1 MRQPEYQRLST
12 DGSSFHD
19 DRLPSNPP
27 DYSESSYGQRYNQD
41 YPHESSSSSSSTS
54 IPMEQFE
61 IEDPSSHETSGL
73 LNRAQAFSKKFATNV
88 NIRIIRPVSRMIDP
102 IYEGYK
108 FLSIQYER
116 SILKVGNPLV
126 VKRLLYVF
134 VMMLLIFGISKYS
147 ANTSITSSNMGAFST
162 GKFYDIDKLAD
173 SARHFI
179 DPKSMKENLEY
190 FSSIPHITGSMGDL
204 AFARYIEKYM
214 KNNGL
219 HNVYL
224 NEFQSFTNYP
234 NADGTFLKLADGS
247 FEAKL
252 NEKHSKEMQFLAYNP
267 NSLNTIETVEGTYV
281 YVNYGRPEDF
291 KQLQDK
297 GIDVNGKILLMKY
310 GGNLPE
316 GNKVYFAEKNGAKAV
331 VFVTSKFTLADNVE
345 VDDVIQRENVG
356 LTRMSP
362 GDILTPGWS
371 SEGGFVTRLSW
382 DKSETT
388 PRVPTIPISWR
399 DGETLIKKLNG
410 GCSFDDFASGDGT
423 SAVLQLKVS
432 NTNRP
437 VHPFWNVVGSI
448 EGREQAEKGI
458 IVGSV
463 RDSACYGTMG
473 SNTGTV
479 GFLELVKILTSLQRK
494 YQWVP
499 SRSIYFVSFDATE
512 YNLAGATEWI
522 ENRKESLRKEGFLYI
537 DMSDL
542 VSGNELQI
550 KAHPFL
556 RESLQRAL
564 SKVNLEEGGKTLQNL
579 FSEEQKQSIGN
590 DFLEEKNYVPFINL
604 VNIPSVEVKFK
615 GKKYPEGSCYDTFE
629 NFENWDIDKSM
640 AKHTQ
645 LVELLSRVIIDFAE
659 SPFIPYNFMQL
670 SKSLSDDVQDLQRFG
685 DFLSKDSNVKPNLHY
700 NNLLRAVD
708 TLKRASLKFTSWHT
722 DWKSVIAASRGSEP
736 PILAMERWAWNDNMV
751 RFNEEFVGRDPQPKR
766 SGYVN
771 ELFGVPFMA
780 PESGRDFQWNTF
792 PNIRSEMMDQN
803 FSRAQDHINRLAQII
818 EQAAEDFLRLG

>member
-1 MRQPEYQRLST
+1 MRQYEYQRLAT
-12 DGSSFHD
+12 DEALHND
-19 DRLPSNPP
+19 NLPLNPP
-27 DYSESSYGQRYNQD
+27 EYVESSNGQRYESNEYD
-41 YPHESSSSSSSTS
+41 YPHESSSTS
-54 IPMEQFE
+54 VPIEQFE
-61 IEDPSSHETSGL
+61 IEDAPLDEPSGL
-73 LNRAQAFSKKFATNV
+73 FDRAQAFSKKFANNV
-88 NIRIIRPVSRMIDP
+88 NTRLISPVSRMIDP

-108 FLSIQYER
+108 FLHMQYER

-134 VMMLLIFGISKYS
+134 IMMLLIFGITKYTS
-147 ANTSITSSNMGAFST
+147 NTSITGANVGAFAR
-162 GKFYDIDKLAD
+162 GKFYDVDKLAD
-173 SARHFI
+173 SARQFI

-190 FSSIPHITGSMGDL
+190 FSSMPHITGSKGDL
-204 AFARYIEKYM
+204 AFARYIETYM

-234 NADGTFLKLADGS
+234 NVDGTFLKLADGS

-267 NSLNTIETVEGTYV
+267 NALNTIDVVEGEYV
-281 YVNYGRPEDF
+281 YVNYGRSEDL
-291 KQLQDK
+291 KQLEEK
-297 GIDVNGKILLMKY
+297 GIDTKGKILLMKY
-310 GGNLPE
+310 GGNVPE
-316 GNKVYFAEKNGAKAV
+316 GNKVHFAEKHGAKAV
-331 VFVTSKFTLADNVE
+331 VFITSKFKLADDTE

-356 LTRMSP
+356 LTRMSS

-399 DGETLIKKLNG
+399 DGETLMKKLQNG
-410 GCSFDDFASGDGT
+410 YTFDDFISGDG
-423 SAVLQLKVS
+423 SSPVLQLKIS

-522 ENRKESLRKEGFLYI
+522 ENRKEALRKEGYLYI

-542 VSGNELQI
+542 VSGDELQI

-556 RESLQRAL
+556 QESLKRAL
-564 SKVNLEEGGKTLQNL
+564 DKVKVDEGGETLL
-579 FSEEQKQSIGN
+579 KLYSKRKRSIGN

-604 VNIPSVEVKFK
+604 VNIPSMEVKFK
-615 GKKYPEGSCYDTFE
+615 GKVYPKGSCYDTFE

-640 AKHTQ
+640 SKHVQ
-645 LVELLSRVIIDFAE
+645 LVELLSRVIIDFSE
-659 SPFIPYNFMQL
+659 SPFIPYNFLDL
-670 SKSLSDDVQDLQRFG
+670 SKSLQESMHYLKRFASSV
-685 DFLSKDSNVKPNLHY
+685 FKDMNVKPVLHY
-700 NNLLRAVD
+700 KNLEQAVD
-708 TLKRASLKFTSWHT
+708 SLKRVSLKYTGWHN
-722 DWKSVIAASRGSEP
+722 DWKSVITASGGAEP

-751 RFNEEFVGRDPQPKR
+751 KFNEEFIGRDPQPKR

-771 ELFGVPFMA
+771 ALFGVPFSA
-780 PESGRDFQWNTF
+780 PEESGDDGFEWNTF
-792 PNIRSEMMDQN
+792 PNIRSEIIDHN
-803 FSRAQDHINRLAQII
+803 FSGAQDQIDRLAQMIA
-818 EQAAEDFLRLG
+818 QAAEDFLTLG

>member
-1 MRQPEYQRLST
+1 MRQHEYQRLAT
-12 DGSSFHD
+12 EGSLNND
-19 DRLPSNPP
+19 NLPLNPP
-27 DYSESSYGQRYNQD
+27 EYVESGDRRGYD
-41 YPHESSSSSSSTS
+41 YPHESSSSAFP
-54 IPMEQFE
+54 IEQFE
-61 IEDPSSHETSGL
+61 IEDPPLDEPSGL
-73 LNRAQAFSKKFATNV
+73 FNRAQAFSKKFANNV
-88 NIRIIRPVSRMIDP
+88 NTRLIRPVSRMIDP

-108 FLSIQYER
+108 FLHMQYER
-116 SILKVGNPLV
+116 LILKVGNPLV

-134 VMMLLIFGISKYS
+134 IMMLLIFGISKYT
-147 ANTSITSSNMGAFST
+147 ANTSITGANLGAFSR
-162 GKFYDIDKLAD
+162 GKFYDTDKLAD
-173 SARHFI
+173 SARQFI

-190 FSSIPHITGSMGDL
+190 FSSMPHITGSKGDL

-234 NADGTFLKLADGS
+234 NTDGTFLKLADGS

-252 NEKHSKEMQFLAYNP
+252 NEKHSQEMQFLAYNP
-267 NSLNTIETVEGTYV
+267 NALNTVDIVEGEYL
-281 YVNYGRPEDF
+281 YVNYGRSEDF
-291 KQLQDK
+291 KQLQDN
-297 GIDVNGKILLMKY
+297 GIDTSGKILLIKY
-310 GGNLPE
+310 GGNVPE
-316 GNKVYFAEKNGAKAV
+316 GNKVHLAEKNGAKAV
-331 VFVTSKFTLADNVE
+331 VFITSKYKLADDTE
-345 VDDVIQRENVG
+345 IDDVIQRENVG
-356 LTRMSP
+356 LMRMSP

-388 PRVPTIPISWR
+388 PRVPTIPVSWR
-399 DGETLIKKLNG
+399 DGETLIKKLNNG
-410 GCSFDDFASGDGT
+410 YSYDDFSSGDG
-423 SAVLQLKVS
+423 SSPVLQMKIS

-448 EGREQAEKGI
+448 EGREQPEKGI

-522 ENRKESLRKEGFLYI
+522 ENRKEALRKEGYLYI

-542 VSGNELQI
+542 VSGDELQI

-556 RESLQRAL
+556 KESLRHAL
-564 SKVNLEEGGKTLQNL
+564 DKVKPDEGGKSLLKL
-579 FSEEQKQSIGN
+579 FSEQKKSIGN

-604 VNIPSVEVKFK
+604 VNIPSLEVKFK
-615 GKKYPEGSCYDTFE
+615 GKTYPKGSCYDTFE

-640 AKHTQ
+640 SKHVQ

-659 SPFIPYNFMQL
+659 SPFIPYNFLDL
-670 SKSLSDDVQDLQRFG
+670 SKLLLEYILDLQRFA
-685 DFLSKDSNVKPNLHY
+685 DSTPKDMNVKPILHY
-700 NNLLRAVD
+700 KNLNLAID
-708 TLKRASLKFTSWHT
+708 ALKRVSLKFVSWHT
-722 DWKSVIAASRGSEP
+722 DWKSVITASGGAEP

-751 RFNEEFVGRDPQPKR
+751 KFNEEFIRRDAQPKR

-771 ELFGVPFMA
+771 ALFGIPFLA
-780 PESGRDFQWNTF
+780 PETGNDFQWNSF
-792 PNIRSEMMDQN
+792 PQIRSEIMDHN
-803 FSRAQDHINRLAQII
+803 FSQAQDQIDRLAKMI
-818 EQAAEDFLRLG
+818 EQAAEDFINLG

>member
-1 MRQPEYQRLST
+1 MRHHDYQRLAT
-12 DGSSFHD
+12 EGSSQND
-19 DRLPSNPP
+19 NLPLNPP
-27 DYSESSYGQRYNQD
+27 EYTESSDAQLYGD
-41 YPHESSSSSSSTS
+41 YPHESSSSS
-54 IPMEQFE
+54 IPIEEFE
-61 IEDPSSHETSGL
+61 IEEPPLDEPSGL
-73 LNRAQAFSKKFATNV
+73 FDRAQAFSKKFANNV
-88 NIRIIRPVSRMIDP
+88 NIRLIRPVSRMIDP

-108 FLSIQYER
+108 FLHMQYER

-134 VMMLLIFGISKYS
+134 IMMLFIFGISRYTS
-147 ANTSITSSNMGAFST
+147 NTSITGAGMGAFSQ
-162 GKFYDIDKLAD
+162 GKFFDTDKLAD
-173 SARHFI
+173 SAQQFI

-234 NADGTFLKLADGS
+234 NVEGTFLKLADGS

-252 NEKHSKEMQFLAYNP
+252 HEKHSKEMQFLAYNP
-267 NSLNTIETVEGTYV
+267 NALNTIYTVEGEYV
-281 YVNYGRPEDF
+281 YVNYGRSEDF
-291 KQLQDK
+291 KQLEEK
-297 GIDVNGKILLMKY
+297 GIDTSGKILLMKY
-310 GGNLPE
+310 GGNIPE
-316 GNKVYFAEKNGAKAV
+316 GNKVHLAEKCGAKAV
-331 VFVTSKFTLADNVE
+331 VFITPKFTLAGNTV

-356 LTRMSP
+356 LARMSP

-388 PRVPTIPISWR
+388 PRVPTIPISWK
-399 DGETLIKKLNG
+399 DGETLIKKLSG
-410 GCSFDDFASGDGT
+410 GYTFDGFASGDG
-423 SAVLQLKVS
+423 SSSVLQLKVS

-448 EGREQAEKGI
+448 EGREQAEKGV

-522 ENRKESLRKEGFLYI
+522 ENRKEALRKEGYLYI

-542 VSGNELQI
+542 VSGDELQI

-556 RESLQRAL
+556 KERLSHAL
-564 SKVNLEEGGKTLQNL
+564 SKVKVDEGGKTLQNI
-579 FSEEQKQSIGN
+579 FSDQKQSIGN
-590 DFLEEKNYVPFINL
+590 DFLDEKNYIPFINL
-604 VNIPSVEVKFK
+604 VNIPSMEVKYK
-615 GKKYPEGSCYDTFE
+615 GKVYPRGSCYDTFE

-640 AKHTQ
+640 TKHVQ
-645 LVELLSRVIIDFAE
+645 LVEFLSRVIIEFAE
-659 SPFIPYNFMQL
+659 APFIPYNFVEL
-670 SKSLSDDVQDLQRFG
+670 SKSLSEDIEDLKRFAEDV
-685 DFLSKDSNVKPNLHY
+685 SKDMNVKPVMHY
-700 NNLLRAVD
+700 EHLQQAVD
-708 TLKRASLKFTSWHT
+708 TLKRVSLRFAGWHT
-722 DWKSVIAASRGSEP
+722 DWKSVVVAGGGVEP

-751 RFNEEFVGRDPQPKR
+751 KFNEEFVGRDPQPKR

-771 ELFGVPFMA
+771 ALFGIPFSA
-780 PESGRDFQWNTF
+780 PESDRKFQWNTF
-792 PNIRSEMMDQN
+792 PGVRSEMMDHN
-803 FSRAQDHINRLAQII
+803 FDQAQDRIDQLARIL
-818 EQAAEDFLRLG
+818 EQAAEDFMKLG

>member
-1 MRQPEYQRLST
+1 MRQHEYQRLATEASLRN
-12 DGSSFHD
+12 DE
-19 DRLPSNPP
+19 LPLNPP
-27 DYSESSYGQRYNQD
+27 DYIESNDGQGYDSDQYGF
-41 YPHESSSSSSSTS
+41 PHESSSSSVP
-54 IPMEQFE
+54 IEQFE
-61 IEDPSSHETSGL
+61 IEDAPLDEPSGL
-73 LNRAQAFSKKFATNV
+73 FNRAQAFSKKFANNV
-88 NIRIIRPVSRMIDP
+88 NTRLIHPVSRMIDP

-108 FLSIQYER
+108 FLHMQYER

-134 VMMLLIFGISKYS
+134 IMMLLIFGVSKYTAS
-147 ANTSITSSNMGAFST
+147 NSITGANVGAFAR

-173 SARHFI
+173 SARQFI

-190 FSSIPHITGSMGDL
+190 FSSMPHITGSKGDL

-234 NADGTFLKLADGS
+234 SSKDTFLKLVDGS

-252 NEKHSKEMQFLAYNP
+252 NEKHSKDMQHLAYNP
-267 NSLNTIETVEGTYV
+267 NALNTLDVVKGEYL
-281 YVNYGRPEDF
+281 YVNYGRSEDF
-291 KQLQDK
+291 QKLQDN
-297 GIDVNGKILLMKY
+297 GIDTNGKILLVKY
-310 GGNLPE
+310 GGNVPE
-316 GNKVYFAEKNGAKAV
+316 GNKVLMAEKHGAKAV
-331 VFVTSKFTLADNVE
+331 VFITAKFQLADNTE

-399 DGETLIKKLNG
+399 DGETLIKKLKNG
-410 GCSFDDFASGDGT
+410 YSFDDFASGDG
-423 SAVLQLKVS
+423 SSPALQLKIS

-479 GFLELVKILTSLQRK
+479 GFLELVKMLTSLQRK

-522 ENRKESLRKEGFLYI
+522 ENRKEALRKEGYLYI

-542 VSGNELQI
+542 VSGDELQI

-556 RESLQRAL
+556 KDTLNQAL
-564 SKVNLEEGGKTLQNL
+564 SKVRLDESGKSLMQL
-579 FSEEQKQSIGN
+579 FSDQKKSIGN
-590 DFLEEKNYVPFINL
+590 DFMEEKNYVPFINL
-604 VNIPSVEVKFK
+604 VNIPAMEVKYK
-615 GKKYPEGSCYDTFE
+615 GKNYPSTSCYDTFE
-629 NFENWDIDKSM
+629 NFESWDIDRSM
-640 AKHTQ
+640 AKHVQ

-659 SPFIPYNFMQL
+659 APFIPYNFIDL
-670 SKSLSDDVQDLQRFG
+670 SNSLPGYIQDLERFA
-685 DFLSKDSNVKPNLHY
+685 DSITKNMNVKPILHY
-700 NNLLRAVD
+700 NGLKSAVD
-708 TLKRASLKFTSWHT
+708 ILKRVSIKYSTWHN
-722 DWKSVIAASRGSEP
+722 DWKTMITATGGAEP
-736 PILAMERWAWNDNMV
+736 PMLAMERWAWNDNML
-751 RFNEEFVGRDPQPKR
+751 RFNEEFIGRDAQPKR

-771 ELFGVPFMA
+771 ALFGVPFSA
-780 PESGRDFQWNTF
+780 PESGDDFEWNTF
-792 PNIRSEMMDQN
+792 PNIRSEIMDHN
-803 FSRAQDHINRLAQII
+803 FDQAQDQIDRLARMI
-818 EQAAEDFLRLG
+818 EQAAEAFINLG